1 MSALETYAVD
11 VLDGKI
17 KACHRIKQMYEKLLY
32 RYYNPGQWHF
42 DQQIAD
48 KHIGFMERFCKQ
60 PESGK
65 PLRFELFQRA
75 KMEAIFGFVDDCGLR
90 QFQEVLTVEGR
101 KNGKTTE
108 MAAVELDLLM
118 NDGEGSPQVY
128 NVATKRDQAC
138 LGFNAALA
146 MVKRSASLYPLVRKR
161 VGDLYCPGNMGFIK
175 PLASNSNS
183 LDGLNSHGVIID
195 ELAAIKNRD
204 LYDLM
209 KQSMSARTQPL
220 LFAITTNGFIREN
233 IFDAQ
238 YEYACGVLDGTIDDE
253 RFAAFIYELDDPD
266 EWTDET
272 CWIKANPGLG
282 AIKSYTF
289 LKGCVEKAKSDPAF
303 LPTVKVKD
311 FNLKETGST
320 AWLRWDE
327 VENEA
332 TFTTPFDYCVG
343 GFDAADTTDLNA
355 AKALM
360 MRPDDPN
367 LYVKSMYWLPE
378 TVLEQSAKTGSRRER
393 DNMPYELWVKQ
404 GYMRVWEGNKVDKAC
419 FLQWFMELR
428 DKEDLYTMFIG
439 YDPWHIDDSLLAAF
453 KAEFGP
459 QSMIPVR
466 QGIYTLSEPM
476 KQIKADLQAKRI
488 IYNNNPVD
496 KMCLANTEIKA
507 DINGNIQPVKGLDS
521 RKRIDGTIALIC
533 GYKVLKDKYDQFV
546 NLNG

>member
-1 MSALETYAVD
+1 MSALEQYAVA

-17 KACHRIKQMYEKLLY
+17 KACRRIKQMYERLLY
-32 RYYNPGQWHF
+32 QYYNPGKWHF
-42 DQQIAD
+42 DQSIAD
-48 KHIGFMERFCKQ
+48 RHIVFMERFCRQ
-60 PESGK
+60 PESGA

-75 KMEAIFGFVDDCGLR
+75 KLEAIFGFVDDCNLR
-90 QFQEVLTVEGR
+90 QYQECLTIEGR

-108 MAAVELDLLM
+108 MAAVEIDLLA

-128 NVATKRDQAC
+128 NVATKRDQAM
-138 LGFNAALA
+138 LGFNACHA
-146 MVKRSASLYPLVRKR
+146 MIKRSSDLSAILRKR
-161 VGDLYCPGNMGFIK
+161 VSDIYFAHNLGFIK
-175 PLASNSNS
+175 ALAANSNG

-209 KQSMSARTQPL
+209 KQSMSARSQPL
-220 LFAITTNGFIREN
+220 LFAITTNGFVRDN

-238 YEYACGVLDGTIDDE
+238 YEYACGVLDGKIDDE

-266 EWTDET
+266 EWLDET

-282 AIKSYTF
+282 TIKKYDF
-289 LKGCVEKAKSDPAF
+289 LKGCVEKAKADPSF
-303 LPTVKVKD
+303 RPTVKTKD
-311 FNLKETGST
+311 FNLKETGASS
-320 AWLRWDE
+320 WLRWEELNND
-327 VENEA
+327 A
-332 TFTTPFDYCVG
+332 TFNIPFDYCVG

-367 LYVKSMYWLPE
+367 IYVKSMYWIPE
-378 TVLEQSAKTGSRRER
+378 TVLEQVSKTGSRQER

-404 GYMRVWEGNKVDKAC
+404 GLMRVWEGNKVDKVC

-428 DKEDLYTMFIG
+428 EQEDLYTMFIG
-439 YDPWHIDDSLLAAF
+439 FDPWHIDDTLLAAF

-459 QSMIPVR
+459 NSMIPVR
-466 QGIYTLSEPM
+466 QGIYTLSDPM
-476 KQIKADLQAKRI
+476 KSLKADLQAKRI
-488 IYNNNPVD
+488 IYGGNPID
-496 KMCLANTEIKA
+496 KMCLANTEIKV
-507 DINGNIQPVKGLDS
+507 DINGNIQPVKGLDP
-521 RKRIDGTIALIC
+521 RKRIDGTVALIN

-546 NLNG
+546 NLN

>member
-1 MSALETYAVD
+1 MSALEQYAVA

-17 KACHRIKQMYEKLLY
+17 KACRRIKQMYEKLLY
-32 RYYNPGQWHF
+32 QYYNPGQWHF
-42 DQQIAD
+42 DQAIAD
-48 KHIGFMERFCKQ
+48 RHIVFMERFCRQ
-60 PESGK
+60 PESGQ

-75 KMEAIFGFVDDCGLR
+75 KLEAIFGFVDDCNLR
-90 QFQEVLTVEGR
+90 QYQEVLTIEGR

-108 MAAVELDLLM
+108 MAAVEIDLLA

-128 NVATKRDQAC
+128 NVATKRDQAM
-138 LGFNAALA
+138 LGFNAVHS
-146 MVKRSASLYPLVRKR
+146 MIKRSSDLSGILRKR
-161 VGDLYCPGNMGFIK
+161 VSDIYFAHNLGFIK
-175 PLASNSNS
+175 ALAANSNG

-209 KQSMSARTQPL
+209 KQSMSARSQPL
-220 LFAITTNGFIREN
+220 LFAITTNGFVRDN

-266 EWTDET
+266 EWLDET

-282 AIKSYTF
+282 TIKKFDF
-289 LKGCVEKAKSDPAF
+289 LKRCVEKAKADPSF
-303 LPTVKVKD
+303 LPTVKTKD
-311 FNLKETGST
+311 FNLKETGASS
-320 AWLRWDE
+320 WLRWDDL
-327 VENEA
+327 NNDA
-332 TFTTPFDYCVG
+332 TFDGGFDYCVG

-367 LYVKSMYWLPE
+367 VYVKSMYWIPE
-378 TVLEQSAKTGSRRER
+378 TVLEQVAKTGSRRER
-393 DNMPYELWVKQ
+393 DNMPYDLWVKQ
-404 GYMRVWEGNKVDKAC
+404 GLMRVWEGNKVDKVC

-428 DKEDLYTMFIG
+428 EKEDLYTMFIG
-439 YDPWHIDDSLLAAF
+439 FDPWHIDDTLLAAF

-459 QSMIPVR
+459 NSMIPVR
-466 QGIYTLSEPM
+466 QGIYTLSDPM
-476 KQIKADLQAKRI
+476 KSLKADLQAKRI
-488 IYNNNPVD
+488 IYGGNPID
-496 KMCLANTEIKA
+496 KMCLANTEIKV
-507 DINGNIQPVKGLDS
+507 DINGNIQPVKGLDP
-521 RKRIDGTIALIC
+521 RKRIDGTVALIN

-546 NLNG
+546 NLN

>member
-1 MSALETYAVD
+1 MSALEQYAVA

-17 KACHRIKQMYEKLLY
+17 KACRRIKQMYEKLLY
-32 RYYNPGQWHF
+32 QYYNPGQWHF
-42 DQQIAD
+42 DQSVAD
-48 KHIGFMERFCKQ
+48 RHIVFMERFCRQ
-60 PESGK
+60 PESGR

-75 KMEAIFGFVDDCGLR
+75 KLEAIFGFVDDCGLR
-90 QFQEVLTVEGR
+90 QYQECLTIEGR

-108 MAAVELDLLM
+108 MAAVEIDLLA

-128 NVATKRDQAC
+128 NVATKRDQAM
-138 LGFNAALA
+138 LGFNAVHS
-146 MVKRSASLYPLVRKR
+146 MIKRSSDLSGILRKR
-161 VGDLYCPGNMGFIK
+161 VSDIYFPHNLGFIK
-175 PLASNSNS
+175 ALAANSNG

-209 KQSMSARTQPL
+209 KQSMSARSQPL
-220 LFAITTNGFIREN
+220 LFAITTNGFVRDN

-266 EWTDET
+266 EWLDES

-282 AIKSYTF
+282 TIKKYDF
-289 LKGCVEKAKSDPAF
+289 LKRCVEKAKADPSFA
-303 LPTVKVKD
+303 PTVKTKD
-311 FNLKETGST
+311 FNLKETGASS
-320 AWLRWDE
+320 WLRWEELNNDT
-327 VENEA
+327 
-332 TFTTPFDYCVG
+332 TFDIPFDYCVG

-367 LYVKSMYWLPE
+367 IYVKSMYWIPE
-378 TVLEQSAKTGSRRER
+378 TVLEQIAKTGSRRER
-393 DNMPYELWVKQ
+393 DNMPYDLWVKQ
-404 GYMRVWEGNKVDKAC
+404 GLMRVWEGNKVDKVC

-428 DKEDLYTMFIG
+428 EKEDLYTMFIG
-439 YDPWHIDDSLLAAF
+439 FDPWHIDDTLLAAF

-459 QSMIPVR
+459 NAMIPVR
-466 QGIYTLSEPM
+466 QGIYTLSDPM
-476 KQIKADLQAKRI
+476 KSLKADLQAKRI
-488 IYNNNPVD
+488 IYSGNPID
-496 KMCLANTEIKA
+496 KMCLANTEIKV
-507 DINGNIQPVKGLDS
+507 DINGNIQPIKGLDP
-521 RKRIDGTIALIC
+521 RKRIDGTVALIN

-546 NLNG
+546 NLN